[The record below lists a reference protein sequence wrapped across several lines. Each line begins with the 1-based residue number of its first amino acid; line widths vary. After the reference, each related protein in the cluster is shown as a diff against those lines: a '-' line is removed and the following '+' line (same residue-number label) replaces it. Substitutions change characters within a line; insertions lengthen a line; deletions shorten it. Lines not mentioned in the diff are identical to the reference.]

1 MQEMSRK
8 NKLFT
13 DSVIRRMTRVALSCG
28 AINLAQG
35 FPDFDPP
42 KALTDRLAEVSALG
56 PHQYPITMGAPNFRQ
71 ALARKAGRFMG
82 RTLDPETDMVVTI
95 GSTEAMVD
103 TIFALTNPGD
113 KIIMFSPY
121 FENYRAQAI
130 MADCEPIFVPLV
142 PPAFNFDANVLEDAF
157 KQGAKAILICN
168 PSNPS
173 GKVFTYDEL
182 KLISE
187 LCIKYDAFA
196 IMDEVYEHIVYEGHK
211 HIYMNSLPGMWE
223 RTVSCSSLSKT
234 YSITGWRLGYAIAPK
249 PIMDRIKQYHDFNTV
264 GAPSPLMEAA
274 VVGLDMPDS
283 YYKEFGDH
291 YAHMKKLFTDGLK
304 QIGIPFTDPQGA
316 YFVLAD
322 IGPYLRKGE
331 SDVDF
336 CLEMAEKV
344 GVACV
349 PGTSFFNENVN
360 NIVRVHFAKKDETLY
375 EALDRLSHLKENA
388 LRKTSLPYI
397 CGRLVCVYRTVS
409 RRLRPYP
416 AAAAAS
422 STACRPAPRP
432 AGRKSPRCGQTAF
445 PAQRAAASAPA
456 ADRCGRGCCLTR
468 GSCGRR
474 AGTAAAASPLP
485 AAARRGSRGRRPS
498 RRAGGSDGPSPGCRK
513 RRSSSTGRP
522 FQPAGSR
529 SARPRSDTHA

>member
-13 DSVIRRMTRVALSCG
+13 DSVIRRMTRIALDVG

-42 KALTDRLAEVSALG
+42 KAMLDRLEEVSHQG

-71 ALARKAGRFMG
+71 ALARKCGRFMG
-82 RTLDPETDMVVTI
+82 RTLNPDTEIVVTI

-113 KIIMFSPY
+113 KVILFSPY
-121 FENYRAQAI
+121 FENYHAQII

-142 PPAFNFDANVLEDAF
+142 PPDFGFDANVLEDAF

-182 KLISE
+182 KLIAD
-187 LCIKYDAFA
+187 LCVKYDVYA
-196 IMDEVYEHIVYEGHK
+196 IMDEVYEHIIYDNNK
-211 HIYMNSLPGMWE
+211 HTYMNSLPGMWE

-234 YSITGWRLGYAIAPK
+234 YSVTGWRLGYAIAPQ

-274 VVGLDMPDS
+274 IVGLDMPDS
-283 YYKEFGDH
+283 YYDEFGTH

-304 QIGIPFTDPQGA
+304 NIGIPFTDPQGA
-316 YFVLAD
+316 YFVLAN
-322 IGPYLRKGE
+322 IKPYLKKGQT
-331 SDVDF
+331 DVEF
-336 CLEMAEKV
+336 CEEMARKV

-349 PGTSFFNENVN
+349 PGTSFFRENVQD
-360 NIVRVHFAKKDETLY
+360 IVRVHFAKRDETLN
-375 EALDRLSHLKENA
+375 EALDRLSHIKEKMA
-388 LRKTSLPYI
+388 
-397 CGRLVCVYRTVS
+397 
-409 RRLRPYP
+409 
-416 AAAAAS
+416 
-422 STACRPAPRP
+422 
-432 AGRKSPRCGQTAF
+432 
-445 PAQRAAASAPA
+445 
-456 ADRCGRGCCLTR
+456 
-468 GSCGRR
+468 
-474 AGTAAAASPLP
+474 
-485 AAARRGSRGRRPS
+485 
-498 RRAGGSDGPSPGCRK
+498 
-513 RRSSSTGRP
+513 
-522 FQPAGSR
+522 
-529 SARPRSDTHA
+529 